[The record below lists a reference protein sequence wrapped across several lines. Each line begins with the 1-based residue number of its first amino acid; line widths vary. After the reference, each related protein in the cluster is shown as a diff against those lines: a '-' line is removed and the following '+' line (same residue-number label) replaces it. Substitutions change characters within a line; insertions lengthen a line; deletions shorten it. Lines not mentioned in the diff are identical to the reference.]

1 MQSNPT
7 HSGGIISWFA
17 SNPVAANLLMLFLIV
32 IGIGSAFAIKK
43 QMFPDIKLDT
53 VVVSISYPG
62 ASPSEVAQSV
72 TLRVESAVRS
82 IAGIKK
88 MDARVEQGY
97 TVVILDIEKGFD
109 VNEKLDEVRTAVDSI
124 TAFPDD
130 VEKPSIRKV
139 TPKNQVIWVSLYGDV
154 SYSTLH
160 QLGEEVRDEIQ
171 SLPEVSKA
179 NMFGARGTEIA
190 IEITE
195 TQLQAYNLTFEEVA
209 SAIRNSSVD
218 IAGGVI
224 KAESGKIQLRAEG
237 QATTE
242 NEFRDIL
249 IRANKDGTQLLL
261 SDIAT
266 VTDGY
271 EDTGIFSR
279 FNQKMSVGLS
289 VEAAGDNEIATS
301 TAVKAYIEAK
311 QATLPDTLG
320 IDYWGD
326 TSFYLKGRLNMMLEN
341 MGVGALLVFLV
352 LTLFLRIRVAFWVVL
367 GIPISFLGA
376 IWLMPIGP
384 FPPVFINI
392 VSLFAFILV
401 LGVVVDDAIIIGES
415 AYSEIVRS
423 GHSHNSVVT
432 GVKRVVVPATFGVLT
447 TMAAFAP
454 ILTVGGTAAPFFESI
469 AVVVMLCLFFS
480 LVESKLILPAH
491 LVHMKYSTN
500 SQNWLTRLQDWI
512 DGKLQVFI
520 RHTYQP
526 WLQRSFDHRYT
537 TVAVFLGMLI
547 ITIGLLQGGI
557 VRFIFFPNVPS
568 DFIEVGLTM
577 NEGTSN
583 EARNKTLQIIEQA
596 LVDIDQ
602 DYRQN
607 NRQDSHQDNH
617 QSSQKHTNQE
627 EGLVKHLLTFTED
640 EQKGE
645 VVVELTKSETRT
657 LDANAITDKWRT
669 AVGILPGVKRLNFD
683 SSTNAGG
690 GAPIFF
696 QLSSRNEV
704 ELAKAV
710 SEFKAHLASYEGVFD
725 IETSYSSPQPDH
737 VLSLLPE
744 ANAYQLNLADI
755 GGQIRQGVHGEE
767 VQTFQRG
774 TSEVTVVLRYPK
786 SDRSNLGD
794 LTNFKVRVDGES
806 SMPLNQAVHW
816 SEEAAPAAIRRING
830 NNVVTISADIDSSKL
845 EPQTVINALNES
857 FIPELKSTYPSL
869 STDLE
874 GASLEEQQTIQKMV
888 TAALF
893 ALLLIYALIAIPL
906 KSYSQPL
913 MIMTIIPFGLIGAV
927 AGHWLFGLSLSMMS
941 IYGLIALAGVL
952 VNDSLILVDFI
963 NKALAKGEN
972 LKEAILR
979 SGKERFRAIMLTSIT
994 TFLGLVPIILE
1005 QSLQAQIV
1013 IPMAVALG
1021 FGILFATVITLFLIP
1036 ALYGIFADIQQRAGE
1051 LREKSKNLLSRAPSK
1066 N

>member
-1 MQSNPT
+1 MLSNTPYKK
-7 HSGGIISWFA
+7 GIIGWFA
-17 SNPVAANLLMLFLIV
+17 ANSVAANLLMLFLIAL
-32 IGIGSAFAIKK
+32 GIGSAFTIKK

-53 VVVSISYPG
+53 IVVSVDYPG

-72 TLRVESAVRS
+72 TLRVESAVRA

-109 VNEKLDEVRTAVDSI
+109 INEKLDEVRTAVDSI
-124 TAFPDD
+124 TSFPKA
-130 VEKPSIRKV
+130 VEKPAIRKV
-139 TPKNQVIWVSLYGDV
+139 TPKNRVIWVALFGDV

-160 QLGEEVRDEIQ
+160 QISLEVRDEIQ
-171 SLPEVSKA
+171 ALPEVSKA
-179 NMFGARGTEIA
+179 NIFGARSAEIA

-195 TQLQAYNLTFEEVA
+195 TQLQTYGLTFAAVA
-209 SAIRNSSVD
+209 EAIRNSSVD
-218 IAGGVI
+218 IAGGTI
-224 KAESGKIQLRAEG
+224 KTKNGTIQLRAEG
-237 QATTE
+237 QAQSET
-242 NEFRDIL
+242 EFRDII
-249 IRANKDGTQLLL
+249 IRANQDGSLLRL
-261 SDIAT
+261 GDIAT

-279 FNQKMSVGLS
+279 FNQKMSIGLS
-289 VEAAGDNEIATS
+289 VEAAGDDEMAS
-301 TAVKAYIEAK
+301 SAAVKQYITQK
-311 QATLPDTLG
+311 QASLPDTLR

-326 TSFYLKGRLNMMLEN
+326 TSFYLQGRLNMMLEN

-384 FPPVFINI
+384 FPVFINI

-415 AYSEIVRS
+415 AYSEIVNR
-423 GHSHNSVVT
+423 GHSHQSVVA
-432 GVKRVVVPATFGVLT
+432 GVHRVVVPATFGVLT

-491 LVHMKYSTN
+491 LVHMKYVANQRT
-500 SQNWLTRLQDWI
+500 WLTRLQDWF
-512 DGKLQVFI
+512 DSKLQGFI
-520 RHTYQP
+520 QRYYQP
-526 WLQRSFDHRYT
+526 WLTKALAHRYT
-537 TVAVFLGMLI
+537 TIAIFIGMLI
-547 ITIGLLQGGI
+547 ITVGVLQGGI

-568 DFIEVGLTM
+568 DFIEVALTM

-583 EARNKTLQIIEQA
+583 EARNKTLQQIEQA
-596 LVDIDQ
+596 LATIDQ
-602 DYRQN
+602 DYTQIN
-607 NRQDSHQDNH
+607 S
-617 QSSQKHTNQE
+617 NQR
-627 EGLVKHLLTFTED
+627 LVKHMLTYTDD
-640 EQKGE
+640 EQEGD
-645 VVVELTKSETRT
+645 VIVELTKSETRQ
-657 LDANAITDKWRT
+657 LDANAITEQWRE
-669 AVGILPGVKRLNFD
+669 AVGILPGVKQLNFD

-690 GAPIFF
+690 GAPVFY
-696 QLSSRNEV
+696 QLSSRNET
-704 ELAKAV
+704 ELTNAV
-710 SEFKAHLASYEGVFD
+710 NEFKAHLASYEGVFD
-725 IETSYSSPQPDH
+725 IESSYSSPQPDQ

-744 ANAYQLNLADI
+744 ARAFQLQLADI
-755 GGQIRQGVHGEE
+755 GGQLRQGVHGEE
-767 VQTFQRG
+767 VQKFQRD

-786 SDRSNLGD
+786 ADRSHLGD
-794 LTNFKVRVDGES
+794 VGNFKARVDGS
-806 SMPLNQAVHW
+806 NSMPLNQAVSW
-816 SEEAAPAAIRRING
+816 TEQAAPASIRRLNG
-830 NNVVTISADIDSSKL
+830 KNVVTISADIDPGKI
-845 EPQTVINALNES
+845 EPQTVIKALEET
-857 FIPELKSTYPSL
+857 FIPQLKTRYPSL
-869 STDLE
+869 STELE
-874 GASLEEQQTIQKMV
+874 GASLEEQQTKQKMI

-913 MIMTIIPFGLIGAV
+913 LIMAIIPFGLIGAV
-927 AGHWLFGLSLSMMS
+927 AGHWLFDLSLSMMS

-963 NKALAKGEN
+963 NQSLKQGETVS
-972 LKEAILR
+972 EAILK
-979 SGKERFRAIMLTSIT
+979 SGKSRFRAIMLTSVT

-1036 ALYGIFADIQQRAGE
+1036 ALYSIFVDIQQ
-1051 LREKSKNLLSRAPSK
+1051 LLSKLTQKSNDSLTQKPSI